1 MAEQS
6 STALKEL
13 DEQLTCSVCLDQYTN
28 PKTLQCHHSFC
39 LTCIERLPQEPQV
52 THTQYIFMYIGGLL
66 LMYCK
71 SVMLSLHGLY
81 TSLSTTTEYTTLKY
95 YINTKK
101 NKKGKSM

>member
-39 LTCIERLPQEPQV
+39 LTCIERLPQELQV
-52 THTQYIFMYIGGLL
+52 WFQYKINDFLVEMMFTNSNLFL
-66 LMYCK
+66 LM
-71 SVMLSLHGLY
+71 LI
-81 TSLSTTTEYTTLKY
+81 
-95 YINTKK
+95 YID
-101 NKKGKSM
+101 

>member
-39 LTCIERLPQEPQV
+39 LTCIERLPQEHLPQV
-52 THTQYIFMYIGGLL
+52 THTHNTYICI
-66 LMYCK
+66 
-71 SVMLSLHGLY
+71 
-81 TSLSTTTEYTTLKY
+81 
-95 YINTKK
+95 
-101 NKKGKSM
+101 

>member
-39 LTCIERLPQEPQV
+39 LKCIERLPEEPQV
-52 THTQYIFMYIGGLL
+52 KNTQTQYIYTYIEGLL

-71 SVMLSLHGLY
+71 SVILSLYVLEHHY
-81 TSLSTTTEYTTLKY
+81 
-95 YINTKK
+95 
-101 NKKGKSM
+101 

>member
-39 LTCIERLPQEPQV
+39 LKCIERLPKEPQV
-52 THTQYIFMYIGGLL
+52 KTHTIPIYLYIRLL
-66 LMYCK
+66 VVL
-71 SVMLSLHGLY
+71 
-81 TSLSTTTEYTTLKY
+81 
-95 YINTKK
+95 
-101 NKKGKSM
+101 